1 MSSASLGTCARL
13 GLVGMV
19 LCGVVMSHPLEAWA
33 KILRYVDADGV
44 IWFTNIPAAPDD
56 RQASRPAIEAKRPN
70 RASRVR
76 AHPYRLEVEQ
86 LASRHGLQPGLV
98 SALMAV
104 ESDFDPTAVSS
115 KGAQGLMQLMPLI
128 ARYYRVYN
136 PFDPQQNI
144 EGGIRYLSDML
155 RLFDNQLPLALAAY
169 NGGEGLVRKHGGV
182 PPVLESYVNKVLTL
196 YEQARRTQIHR
207 YIMPSGM
214 MLFSNVPLSQ
224 EQLSQWDAKR

>member
-1 MSSASLGTCARL
+1 M
-13 GLVGMV
+13 
-19 LCGVVMSHPLEAWA
+19 
-33 KILRYVDADGV
+33 
-44 IWFTNIPAAPDD
+44 
-56 RQASRPAIEAKRPN
+56 
-70 RASRVR
+70 
-76 AHPYRLEVEQ
+76 EVEQ
-86 LASRHGLQPGLV
+86 LAYRHGLNPGLV

-104 ESDFDPTAVSS
+104 ESDFDPMAVSA

-182 PPVLESYVNKVLTL
+182 PPFLESYVNKVLTL
-196 YEQARRTQIHR
+196 YEQARGRQIHR
-207 YIMPSGM
+207 YIMPSGLI
-214 MLFSNVPLSQ
+214 LFSNVPLSQ
-224 EQLSQWDAKR
+224 EQLSQWESKR

>member
-1 MSSASLGTCARL
+1 LSSPPLNTYARL

-19 LCGVVMSHPLEAWA
+19 MFGIVMYHATEAWA
-33 KILRYVDADGV
+33 KILRYVDANGV
-44 IWFTNIPAAPDD
+44 IWFTNIPSVPGEQSAPRTATEST
-56 RQASRPAIEAKRPN
+56 RQ
-70 RASRVR
+70 SRVSRAR

-86 LASRHGLQPGLV
+86 LAQQHGLPPSLV

-104 ESDFDPTAVSS
+104 ESDFDSTAVSS
-115 KGAQGLMQLMPLI
+115 KGAKGLMQLMPLI

-182 PPVLESYVNKVLTL
+182 PPVLESYVNRVLTL
-196 YEQARRTQIHR
+196 YEQARGTQIHR
-207 YIMPSGM
+207 YIMPSGVI
-214 MLFSNVPLSQ
+214 LFSNVPLSR
-224 EQLSQWDAKR
+224 EQLSQWEVKR